1 MPERRQFN
9 VNLDAELVR
18 RAKHEAIDRQLSL
31 GDLVTHALTG
41 FFATAPHPSPTPRT
55 GPSMSTSPHGL
66 TLQPMVHVEDM
77 AASVAFYEALGA
89 ELLHGSRDGDFAM
102 LRVGSGELA
111 LLAHP
116 PNPEQD
122 EGTVELNFTTEE
134 DLVQV
139 EDRLRGAGVTVAAP
153 ASDEGFGAQLQV
165 ATPDGLLVKINRLEP
180 ELYT

>member
-41 FFATAPHPSPTPRT
+41 FLAADAPTSET
-55 GPSMSTSPHGL
+55 GTLMSTEPNGL

-89 ELLHGSRDGDFAM
+89 ELLHGSRDGDFAL
-102 LRVGSGELA
+102 LRIGSGELS

-116 PNPEQD
+116 PNPEQN
-122 EGTVELNFTTEE
+122 EGTVELNFATEE
-134 DLVQV
+134 DLAQV
-139 EDRLRGAGVTVAAP
+139 EERLRAVGVTIEAP

-180 ELYT
+180 DLYT

>member
-18 RAKHEAIDRQLSL
+18 RTKHEAIDRQLSL
-31 GDLVTHALTG
+31 GDLVTHALTAFLSAG
-41 FFATAPHPSPTPRT
+41 GPNPQT
-55 GPSMSTSPHGL
+55 GTSMSTTPHGL

-102 LRVGSGELA
+102 LRVGSGELT

-116 PNPEQD
+116 PNPEQN
-122 EGTVELNFTTEE
+122 EGTVELNFTTED
-134 DLVQV
+134 DLSLV
-139 EDRLRGAGVTVAAP
+139 EDRLRGAGVTIAAP